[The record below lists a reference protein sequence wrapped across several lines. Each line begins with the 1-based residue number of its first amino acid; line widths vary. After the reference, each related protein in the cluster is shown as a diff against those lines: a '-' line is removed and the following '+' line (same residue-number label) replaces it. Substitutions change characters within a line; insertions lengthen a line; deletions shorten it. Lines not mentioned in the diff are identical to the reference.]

1 MILKIQRHLFKRQ
14 ALSFF
19 MLLSLVLGTY
29 ILLDF
34 SMKASDI
41 TESTLQDLIFLVKYY
56 ACEMS
61 KRAYLLVPLCYLL
74 SLLLQFIKLS
84 KSKELV
90 ALLSA
95 GISYKKIL
103 KPFFAFSIILSTLL
117 FINREYIVPPTRTF
131 LEDYRNDYVR
141 AAKKAKNTDEQ
152 IFALVLKDD
161 SKLIY
166 QSYDANKKQY
176 FDLYWIIS
184 PNRILRIK
192 YLDVI
197 DSGYKARFID
207 ELNRN
212 QLGAFQKKHSFN
224 ELLLSKEWLKGAHFD
239 KNLPIQTQKIRKL
252 VSASMDHNLV
262 YSHDERMTEL
272 FLVLIS
278 SLSPVWL
285 LLLHAPFLSRYSRTL
300 PVLVIVGGNMLAF
313 FCITTVFDGFGIMS
327 QKSIVNPW
335 LLIFT
340 PALIGFIWITHR
352 FRKKLI

>member
-14 ALSFF
+14 LLSFTL
-19 MLLSLVLGTY
+19 LLSLVLGTY

-41 TESTLQDLIFLVKYY
+41 TDSSLQDLIFLAKYY
-56 ACEMS
+56 ASELS
-61 KRAYLLVPLCYLL
+61 KKAYLLVPLCYLL
-74 SLLLQFIKLS
+74 TLLLQFIKLS

-95 GISYKKIL
+95 GISYKQIL
-103 KPFFAFSIILSTLL
+103 KPFFAFAFLLSAFL

-131 LEDYRNDYVR
+131 LEDFRNDHVR
-141 AAKKAKNTDEQ
+141 AAKKAKNADEQ

-166 QSYDANKKQY
+166 QCYDPIKKQY

-192 YLDVI
+192 YLDVEEN
-197 DSGYKARFID
+197 GFKARFID

-239 KNLPIQTQKIRKL
+239 KNLPIQTQKIYKL
-252 VSASMDHNLV
+252 IFSKSDHDLI
-262 YSHDERMTEL
+262 YSKDEKLTEL
-272 FLVLIS
+272 FLVIIS
-278 SLSPVWL
+278 SLSPLWL
-285 LLLHAPFLSRYSRTL
+285 LVFHAPFLTKYSRTI
-300 PVLVIVGGNMLAF
+300 PVLVIIGGNMLLF
-313 FCITTVFDGFGIMS
+313 FCITTILDGFGIMS
-327 QKSIVNPW
+327 QKSIISPW
-335 LLIFT
+335 ILIFI
-340 PALIGFIWITHR
+340 PALIGFLWISYR
-352 FRKKLI
+352 YRKKLI

>member
-14 ALSFF
+14 LLSFC
-19 MLLSLVLGTY
+19 MLLALVVGTY

-34 SMKASDI
+34 SMKANDI
-41 TESTLQDLIFLVKYY
+41 TDSSVQDLIFLAKYY
-56 ACEMS
+56 GSEIA

-74 SLLLQFIKLS
+74 TLLLQFIKLS

-103 KPFFAFSIILSTLL
+103 KPFFVFSFLLSALL
-117 FINREYIVPPTRTF
+117 FINREYIIPPTRTF
-131 LEDYRNDYVR
+131 LEDFRNDHVR
-141 AAKKAKNTDEQ
+141 AAKKAKNADEQ

-166 QSYDANKKQY
+166 QSYDAIKKQY

-184 PNRILRIK
+184 PSRILRIK
-192 YLDVI
+192 YLDVEEN
-197 DSGYKARFID
+197 GFKARFID

-252 VSASMDHNLV
+252 IASQDDQDLV
-262 YSHDERMTEL
+262 YSRDEKLTEL
-272 FLVLIS
+272 FLILLS
-278 SLSPVWL
+278 SFSPIWL
-285 LLLHAPFLSRYSRTL
+285 LMLHAPFLSKYSRTI
-300 PVLVIVGGNMLAF
+300 PVLVIIGGNLLSF
-313 FCITTVFDGFGIMS
+313 FCITTIFDGFGVMT
-327 QKSIVNPW
+327 QKSIASPW
-335 LLIFT
+335 LLIFI
-340 PALIGFIWITHR
+340 PALIGFLWISYR
-352 FRKKLI
+352 YRKKLI